1 MMTEIDELE
10 GKKLS
15 EAVARALGMRE
26 ETAGW
31 WWNGDRS
38 VFIGDDCPLI
48 GEPAERFY
56 NPHRDIA
63 QAWELELERT
73 RWTFEELREYVL
85 AKADVV
91 GYSPT
96 YETKIF
102 EAIAYWADF
111 PTKSAAYATARCRA
125 FLKAKA
131 ARTTARILSTVA
143 RRATRASTTRRLKS
157 GGGSIRLAP
166 AMAKGAMGWQRTRS
180 GWLVRREVLLDRSIA
195 LLHRKAESLPCRY
208 QSARWQIRLPPYRS

>member
-1 MMTEIDELE
+1 MEIDELE

-63 QAWELELERT
+63 QAWELDGEGWCMWKFGEWKDGRVFAMVF
-73 RWTFEELREYVL
+73 RKHPDEDHEYGGGDVL
-85 AKADVV
+85 AL
-91 GYSPT
+91 
-96 YETKIF
+96 ETAKM
-102 EAIAYWADF
+102 ANF
-111 PTKSAAYATARCRA
+111 PTKAQAYATARCRA

-131 ARTTARILSTVA
+131 T
-143 RRATRASTTRRLKS
+143 
-157 GGGSIRLAP
+157 
-166 AMAKGAMGWQRTRS
+166 
-180 GWLVRREVLLDRSIA
+180 E
-195 LLHRKAESLPCRY
+195 
-208 QSARWQIRLPPYRS
+208 